1 MSKSLNGRLS
11 LVRFTATAIT
21 ALVVGIAAT
30 GCSGGNA
37 SGGQAQGAL
46 PVIKADLAHVQL
58 EVPGTQKLIYEMKEA
73 PGFTLD
79 TSDYKFQEI
88 KELASQKTAV
98 QVIAGQGKVFR
109 LPYSTKQLQYAITPE
124 FKIEKGQRLICGI
137 GYEVLKDGAVAFYP
151 TWVGMID
158 VK

>member
-1 MSKSLNGRLS
+1 MSKSSIKRVS
-11 LVRFTATAIT
+11 LVRFAATAIT
-21 ALVVGIAAT
+21 ALVVGMAAT

-58 EVPGTQKLIYEMKEA
+58 EVPGTQKLIYEMKEG

-88 KELASQKTAV
+88 KELASEKTAV

-109 LPYSTKQLQYAITPE
+109 LPYTTKQLQYAITPE

-137 GYEVLKDGAVAFYP
+137 GYEVPKDGAVAFYP